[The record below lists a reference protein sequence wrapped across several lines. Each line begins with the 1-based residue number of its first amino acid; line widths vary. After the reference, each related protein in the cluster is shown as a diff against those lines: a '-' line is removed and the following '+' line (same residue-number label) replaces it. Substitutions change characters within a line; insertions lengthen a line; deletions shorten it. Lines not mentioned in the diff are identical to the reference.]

1 MAFKPQDGS
10 QSDQGTTKVTPPF
23 LPTQPLPHVF
33 ITSYTLL
40 SARLCVYPNTAL
52 VRVALVNR
60 KQMPHLNY
68 VTLGVD
74 VGSHRISV
82 IT

>member
-23 LPTQPLPHVF
+23 LSTQPLPHILV
-33 ITSYTLL
+33 TSYTLL
-40 SARLCVYPNTAL
+40 RARLCVYPNIAL

-60 KQMPHLNY
+60 KHAHLNY
-68 VTLGVD
+68 ITLGVD